1 MMTYQAVKVMKAFNV
16 DRISATIFFVDLDE
30 VLWHANVVSL
40 LGSNTYR
47 PIFSPDGCPCS
58 IGVWTSILSE
68 SIFLEEGSVE
78 ALLVVADF
86 IQQRR
91 GFGSMTGTNPIQ
103 VAMPVVSC

>member
-47 PIFSPDGCPCS
+47 PICQVS
-58 IGVWTSILSE
+58 II
-68 SIFLEEGSVE
+68 
-78 ALLVVADF
+78 
-86 IQQRR
+86 
-91 GFGSMTGTNPIQ
+91 
-103 VAMPVVSC
+103 